1 MKSKEFRTFFGLGLI
16 ALGVLFLLQSFG
28 VIETGMG
35 LLWATLFAAGGATF
49 LYFYWLN
56 QEQWWAL
63 IPGFAMIGIGALIS
77 LAEYGPPE
85 LENVAGSIFMFSIAL
100 SFLIIYLR
108 NREIWWPIIPLGF
121 CTTLG
126 IMILMEPFMGEGEFD
141 AVILFLGGALTFGV
155 LGFLPSSKGKMSWAF
170 IPAAVMLVIGG
181 IFLADELGSVQL
193 FGAATLVIVGFFLLT
208 RALRE
213 RGGI

>member
-1 MKSKEFRTFFGLGLI
+1 MKRKEFRTFFGLGMI
-16 ALGVLFLLQSFG
+16 ALGGLFLLQSLG

-35 LLWATLFAAGGATF
+35 ILWAILFAASGATF

-63 IPGFAMIGIGALIS
+63 IPGFALIGIGALIG

-121 CTTLG
+121 LTTLG
-126 IMILMEPFMGEGEFD
+126 IMILLEPLMGEGEFD

-155 LGFLPSSKGKMSWAF
+155 VGFQPSSKGKMSWAF
-170 IPAAVMLVIGG
+170 IPAVVMLIIGG
-181 IFLADELGSVQL
+181 IFLADELGSAQL
-193 FGAATLVIVGFFLLT
+193 FGAATLVIVGIFLLT
-208 RALRE
+208 RTLRD
-213 RGGI
+213 RGGT